1 MRTRTFPSLLIFLF
15 TTVEENEGS
24 KYDADEEQ
32 EQDAERMSTVTIEAA
47 PSVLRFTC

>member
-15 TTVEENEGS
+15 TVEENEGS
-24 KYDADEEQ
+24 KYEADEEQ